1 MAKLL
6 ELYTGTYS
14 HLSFVP
20 IFFFFIEKKKFKLN
34 LPSVHIA
41 RVNNLCRIM
50 EILVVWLTIM
60 FC

>member
-20 IFFFFIEKKKFKLN
+20 IFFFHRKKNFKLN